1 MSRIILDI
9 ETVGEDF
16 DSLDPS
22 VQDYLLKWAET
33 PEDVEK
39 VKDSLSFYPHT
50 AQIIALGMLNPDTD
64 KGRVYFQSPAHNI
77 GTFEE
82 DGIVFQSAPEGEI
95 LREFWNTIKSYDKF
109 ITFNGRGFDCPFI
122 IIRSAVN
129 SIRPTR
135 ELIPNRYS
143 DLHIDL
149 LDQLTFY
156 GASKRRFSLD
166 MWCRTFNIKSPKS
179 EGITGYDVKGL
190 FASEKYT
197 DIARYCAGDLRATR
211 ELLLVWESYVK
222 FQP

>member
-9 ETVGEDF
+9 ETAGEDF
-16 DSLDPS
+16 DSLGS
-22 VQDYLLKWAET
+22 AVQDYLLRWTET
-33 PEDVEK
+33 PQEIEK
-39 VKDSLSFYPHT
+39 VKESLSFYPHT
-50 AQIIALGMLNPDTD
+50 AQIIVLGMLNPDTN
-64 KGRVYFQSPAHNI
+64 KGRVYFQSPAREI
-77 GTFEE
+77 GVFEE
-82 DGIVFQSAPEGEI
+82 DGIVFQSADEGEI
-95 LREFWNTIKSYDKF
+95 LNEFWNTIRSYDKF

-129 SIRPTR
+129 KIKPSR
-135 ELIPNRYS
+135 ELLPNRYS

-179 EGITGYDVKGL
+179 DGITGYDVKGL
-190 FASEKYT
+190 FTSGRYT

-211 ELLLVWESYVK
+211 ELLLVWENYIK